1 MKKYKYTWVNEDYYS
16 YEFEANNEE
25 EAYEKMENFDYN
37 KVKEPSGY
45 GFEDLGIEEVNNK
58 QKSFDK

>member
-45 GFEDLGIEEVNNK
+45 GFEDLGIEEVK
-58 QKSFDK
+58 